1 MKSIFRFT
9 VLALFCVVLTV
20 AVNGVFAQSYPNK
33 PIHFIV
39 PFAPGGPNDIRARL
53 IGEKLTESWGQQ
65 VVIENKPGAD
75 GAIGMEFVAKAAPDG
90 YTILLGT
97 SGATVV
103 TPNLYKKVRYDSVKD
118 FAPITQLTSS
128 AITMLVN
135 PSVPVKSV
143 KELIELAKSKPGQL
157 NYASPS
163 SPFYL
168 TAEMF
173 KLMAGVNIVCIP
185 YKGSAPSMTALI
197 SGEVSVMFDT
207 SLMTMPHIK
216 AGKAR
221 AIAICSPK
229 RSLALPDVPTMSES
243 GLPGFEAS
251 TWAGV
256 LAPAG
261 TPKEIVAKLN
271 TEIVKILQMPAI
283 KDRLSNIGDEVVG
296 STPEQFGAYIKIE
309 LVKYAKVIKD
319 AGIPQID

>member
-1 MKSIFRFT
+1 MKFLLRFGSL
-9 VLALFCVVLTV
+9 VLFCVVLAFTV
-20 AVNGVFAQSYPNK
+20 SSVFAQSYPNK

-39 PFAPGGPNDIRARL
+39 PFSPGGPNDIRARL

-65 VVIENKPGAD
+65 VMIENKPGAD

-103 TPNLYKKVRYDSVKD
+103 TPNLYKKVRYDPVKD

-128 AITMLVN
+128 AITLLVN

-143 KELIELAKSKPGQL
+143 KELIALAKSKPGQL

-197 SGEVSVMFDT
+197 SGEVSMMFDT

-221 AIAICSPK
+221 AIAICSAK
-229 RSLALPDVPTMSES
+229 RSSALPDVPTMSES

-261 TPKEIVAKLN
+261 TPKEIVTKLN
-271 TEIVKILQMPAI
+271 TEIVKILQMPGI
-283 KDRLSNIGDEVVG
+283 KDRLTNINDEIVG
-296 STPEQFGAYIKIE
+296 STPEQFGTFIKIE
-309 LVKYAKVIKD
+309 LTKYAKVIRD
-319 AGIPQID
+319 SGIPLID